1 MNQENTVLDA
11 LEMVMAWELPDE
23 YLANTLFDQARMRA
37 GADPEE
43 TWDCPL
49 EYPFS

>member
-23 YLANTLFDQARMRA
+23 FLSDVLNDQARMLA
-37 GADPEE
+37 GDDPEE

-49 EYPFS
+49 ESTFS

>member
-23 YLANTLFDQARMRA
+23 YLANTLFDQARMMA
-37 GADPEE
+37 GDDPED
-43 TWDCPL
+43 TWEQPSEL
-49 EYPFS
+49 LFS